1 MIPTQQLADRVH
13 SLAMRLL
20 RRAGEADRE
29 TALSAARLSALS
41 TLVYS
46 GPKSVGEL
54 AGAEQVTA
62 PTMSRLVTA
71 LEREGYVSRE
81 SDAADARRVRVSPTP
96 EGVRALNEARRR
108 RVEELAALLDALEP
122 ARREA
127 VLEATEILES
137 TLERPD

>member
-1 MIPTQQLADRVH
+1 MIPTTQLADRVH

-20 RRAGEADRE
+20 RRAGEADR
-29 TALSAARLSALS
+29 ASSLSAARLSALS

-46 GPKSVGEL
+46 GSKSVGEL

-62 PTMSRLVTA
+62 PTMSRLVTG

-96 EGVRALNEARRR
+96 EGVRALNEARQR
-108 RVEELAALLDALEP
+108 RVEELTALLAEVDP
-122 ARREA
+122 SSRET
-127 VLEATEILES
+127 VLEATKILES
-137 TLERPD
+137 ALEPTD